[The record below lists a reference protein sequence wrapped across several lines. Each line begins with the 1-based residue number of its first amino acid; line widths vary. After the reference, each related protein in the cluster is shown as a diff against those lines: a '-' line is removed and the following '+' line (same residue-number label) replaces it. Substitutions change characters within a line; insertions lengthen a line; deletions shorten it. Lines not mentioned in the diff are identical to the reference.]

1 MGSISGTPELA
12 FEITTTDTSRLK
24 APEQLLLGIVG
35 RFSVLVG
42 PKTLYEEVEF
52 CLVEFA
58 MDVSQW
64 LINVPT
70 TDEDFVYES
79 LESDEI
85 GLVWIKSGT
94 SGWHVG
100 SIQQHYQET
109 KSFSLDEIRMA
120 VNKYLHKL
128 KRELYDKFG
137 LVLNLKARRINEL
150 FE

>member
-1 MGSISGTPELA
+1 MDSISDILEFG
-12 FEITTTDTSRLK
+12 FEITTTDMSTLK
-24 APEQLLLGIVG
+24 EPEQLLLGIVG

-58 MDVSQW
+58 MDVSEW
-64 LINVPT
+64 LIKVPT
-70 TDEDFVYES
+70 TNEDFVYES

-100 SIQQHYQET
+100 SIHQNYQET
-109 KSFSLDEIRMA
+109 KSFNIDEIRMA
-120 VNKYLHKL
+120 INHYLHKL

-137 LVLNLKARRINEL
+137 LVLNLQPRSISEL